1 MTAIMDALFEQHGPR
16 DSARQQRDREQQREA
31 ASSSTGADLLDDG
44 EYARRKAYL
53 LEVIATQRQRVR
65 GAVRGAQ

>member
-16 DSARQQRDREQQREA
+16 DSARQQRDGEQQREG
-31 ASSSTGADLLDDG
+31 SSSTGSDLLDDA